1 MTDLKSYDLPELEAL
16 AEQIK
21 AEIAKREQEE
31 ADRARAAAEAAAEAE
46 RRAIAE
52 AEAAR
57 QAAEAEAARKSAEAA
72 ARAEAKAEAKAAEA
86 ARKEA
91 AAREAAL
98 AAAKAAEPPA
108 PAPAAPGHIRYM
120 HPSNRALTWDGK
132 GPTPD
137 WVLAWMTTGGTLYA
151 LETTAEKLAPRPIPA
166 SFLKR

>member
-16 AEQIK
+16 AEQIQ
-21 AEIAKREQEE
+21 AEINKREQEE

-46 RRAIAE
+46 RQAIAA

-57 QAAEAEAARKSAEAA
+57 RAAEEAAARKKAEAA
-72 ARAEAKAEAKAAEA
+72 ARKEAQAQEA

-91 AAREAAL
+91 EASAAREAE
-98 AAAKAAEPPA
+98 AKAAPPPE

>member
-1 MTDLKSYDLPELEAL
+1 MTDLKSYELPELEAL
-16 AEQIK
+16 AEQIT

-31 ADRARAAAEAAAEAE
+31 ADRERAALEAAAEAE

-57 QAAEAEAARKSAEAA
+57 RAADAEAARKAAEAT
-72 ARAEAKAEAKAAEA
+72 ARAEAKAAEA
-86 ARKEA
+86 AQKEA
-91 AAREAAL
+91 AAQA
-98 AAAKAAEPPA
+98 AAAKAAE
-108 PAPAAPGHIRYM
+108 PAAPGHIRYM

-132 GPTPD
+132 GATPD
-137 WVLAWMTTGGTLYA
+137 WVQAWLTTGGTLYA

>member
-1 MTDLKSYDLPELEAL
+1 MTDLKSYDLPELEIL

-31 ADRARAAAEAAAEAE
+31 ADRERAALEAAAEAE

-57 QAAEAEAARKSAEAA
+57 R
-72 ARAEAKAEAKAAEA
+72 AAEA
-86 ARKEA
+86 AQKEA
-91 AAREAAL
+91 AAQA
-98 AAAKAAEPPA
+98 AAAKAAE
-108 PAPAAPGHIRYM
+108 PAAPGHIRYM

-132 GPTPD
+132 GATPD
-137 WVLAWMTTGGTLYA
+137 WVQAWLTTGGTLYA

>member
-16 AEQIK
+16 AEQIQ
-21 AEIAKREQEE
+21 AEINKREQEE
-31 ADRARAAAEAAAEAE
+31 ADRACAAEEAAAEAE
-46 RRAIAE
+46 RQVIAA

-57 QAAEAEAARKSAEAA
+57 RAAEEAAARKKAEAA
-72 ARAEAKAEAKAAEA
+72 ARKEAQAQEA

-91 AAREAAL
+91 EASAAREAETK
-98 AAAKAAEPPA
+98 AKAAPPPE